1 MKNII
6 AISLFVICCSLFS
19 QTVYRPIVAGQDT
32 IGFIQGTD
40 SEPLKWKYLFKS
52 SKAEEFK
59 KSRPQVDFRWANEE
73 NERKARI
80 SWIQDEPVGN
90 LSNVLKTNNSNT
102 KLTYFKDPSAESLF
116 KAGQKIQASV
126 IVGLL
131 GAFGAIVT
139 AFETPITSAY
149 ISLATGVAV
158 PLIQLSAGSDII
170 RSARQLEMKQRKLER
185 KKKKL
190 KKKNEK

>member
-1 MKNII
+1 M
-6 AISLFVICCSLFS
+6 
-19 QTVYRPIVAGQDT
+19 YRPIVAGQDT

-40 SEPLKWKYLFKS
+40 AEPLKWKYLFKS

-73 NERKARI
+73 YERKARI
-80 SWIQDEPVGN
+80 SWIKDEPSGR
-90 LSNVLKTNNSNT
+90 LSDVFKTNNPNT
-102 KLTYFKDPSAESLF
+102 KLTYFRDPSAESLF

-126 IVGLL
+126 VVGLL
-131 GAFGAIVT
+131 GAFGGIVT
-139 AFETPITSAY
+139 AFVSPITSAY

-158 PLIQLSAGSDII
+158 PLIQLSAGSDIMH
-170 RSARQLEMKQRKLER
+170 SARQLEMKQRKLEK

-190 KKKNEK
+190 KKKYEK